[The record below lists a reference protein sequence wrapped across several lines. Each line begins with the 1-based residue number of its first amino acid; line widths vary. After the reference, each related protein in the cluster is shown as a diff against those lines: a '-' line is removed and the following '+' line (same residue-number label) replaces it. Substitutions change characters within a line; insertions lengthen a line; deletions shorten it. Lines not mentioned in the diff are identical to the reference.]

1 MIIKNIDTLKSM
13 IESSNTLTH
22 DEKYTMLKQCNHIAN
37 YIKKY
42 HANNILHSSLTELE
56 AKHPLTTQIID
67 TLARTCSRLGI

>member
-1 MIIKNIDTLKSM
+1 MIQKNIDALKSM

-22 DEKYTMLKQCNHIAN
+22 DEKYTMLKQFKHIEQ

-42 HANNILHSSLTELE
+42 HTNSTLPSSLTELE
-56 AKHPLTTQIID
+56 VKHPLTTQIID